1 MEKKTKK
8 ESRSDV
14 KNTPDREKTTL
25 FCGQLTIELFCQGEQ
40 HTAYHIAQGNHDQ
53 IEKALSGEAGEG
65 AGYRPVVH
73 IRNGVLGAT
82 ENENRNAQEN
92 GKIFAQLM
100 RVLGVA
106 VDGQIDE
113 DVADAIQDTILSC
126 YENLRSLR
134 KNRYFKTWLIRILIN
149 KCKDVIQK
157 NKLVTFMD
165 QIPETPFHE
174 EYETIECLQALEP
187 LDSKY
192 RLVVILYY
200 MEEFN
205 IREISNIL
213 DLPENTVKSRLYRGR
228 KKSQR
233 YMGIKLRRNVPNDD
247 SK

>member
-1 MEKKTKK
+1 MNEVLIRKAKKG
-8 ESRSDV
+8 D
-14 KNTPDREKTTL
+14 KNA
-25 FCGQLTIELFCQGEQ
+25 FCRLMDENVQSMYKIAA
-40 HTAYHIAQGNHDQ
+40 AYLKN
-53 IEKALSGEAGEG
+53 
-65 AGYRPVVH
+65 
-73 IRNGVLGAT
+73 
-82 ENENRNAQEN
+82 
-92 GKIFAQLM
+92 
-100 RVLGVA
+100 
-106 VDGQIDE
+106 DE

-126 YENLRSLR
+126 YENLRILR

-149 KCKDVIQK
+149 KCKDVMQK

-213 DLPENTVKSRLYRGR
+213 DLPENTVKSRLHRGR
-228 KKSQR
+228 KKIAEI
-233 YMGIKLRRNVPNDD
+233 YGYKIKEERA
-247 SK
+247 

>member
-1 MEKKTKK
+1 M
-8 ESRSDV
+8 
-14 KNTPDREKTTL
+14 
-25 FCGQLTIELFCQGEQ
+25 
-40 HTAYHIAQGNHDQ
+40 
-53 IEKALSGEAGEG
+53 
-65 AGYRPVVH
+65 
-73 IRNGVLGAT
+73 
-82 ENENRNAQEN
+82 
-92 GKIFAQLM
+92 
-100 RVLGVA
+100 
-106 VDGQIDE
+106 
-113 DVADAIQDTILSC
+113 
-126 YENLRSLR
+126 
-134 KNRYFKTWLIRILIN
+134 
-149 KCKDVIQK
+149 QK

-213 DLPENTVKSRLYRGR
+213 DLPENTVKSRLHRGR

-233 YMGIKLRRNVPNDD
+233 YMDIKLRRNVPNDD